1 MPRSGTG
8 RCTPRASA
16 RTSRGTCPSVPGSP
30 DKVAPMARTPD
41 SPDEQRAPGQPADDG
56 AAAREGEQL
65 APGPE
70 PLDAAEVAARR
81 AGQDGAARRVPS
93 EEELGR
99 VAVDVRIRR
108 RPRYGVFIALG
119 IVVAAVAA
127 FVWATSVPQEQH
139 VNWGATVW
147 VTTLGAAGFGALA
160 GAGAGV
166 LADWVS
172 RRGERDGEKG
182 GEKRSG

>member
-1 MPRSGTG
+1 
-8 RCTPRASA
+8 
-16 RTSRGTCPSVPGSP
+16 
-30 DKVAPMARTPD
+30 MARTPD

-56 AAAREGEQL
+56 AAGREGEQL
-65 APGPE
+65 TVGPE
-70 PLDAAEVAARR
+70 LAADGAAAVAARH

-93 EEELGR
+93 EEELDR

-166 LADWVS
+166 LADWLS
-172 RRGERDGEKG
+172 RRDERAEKKAG
-182 GEKRSG
+182 KKRSG

>member
-1 MPRSGTG
+1 
-8 RCTPRASA
+8 
-16 RTSRGTCPSVPGSP
+16 
-30 DKVAPMARTPD
+30 MARTPD

-56 AAAREGEQL
+56 AAAREGEQF

-81 AGQDGAARRVPS
+81 AGQDGAVDGARRVPS
-93 EEELGR
+93 EEELAR
-99 VAVDVRIRR
+99 IAVDVRIRR
-108 RPRYGVFIALG
+108 RPRYGVFIGLG
-119 IVVAAVAA
+119 VLVAAVAA

-166 LADWVS
+166 LADWLS
-172 RRGERDGEKG
+172 RRDERAEKKAG
-182 GEKRSG
+182 KKRSG